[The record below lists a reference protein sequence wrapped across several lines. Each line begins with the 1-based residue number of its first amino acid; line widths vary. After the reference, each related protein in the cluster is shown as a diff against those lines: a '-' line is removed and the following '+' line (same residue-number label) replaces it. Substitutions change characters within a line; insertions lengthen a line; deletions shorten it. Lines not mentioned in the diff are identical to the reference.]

1 MATLQLTL
9 SSSNL
14 YEMLAESQQQIDAD
28 YQIQAD
34 PVTWSLQQSFGDWL
48 NHSFQLRE
56 GLDLVFTRANLR
68 ENLHFTESFEKLS
81 IWGLRFHLAG
91 HSRLQL
97 HSNQAEILTRPHT
110 NMLGFMSGEMQVNTT
125 YPAHQCVEM
134 LTLVIHPQL
143 FATFIPEDCPLGS
156 IGHNIARPFSSDFN
170 LVGHT
175 SASMLTPLQQILH
188 CPYQGAIKRTYLES
202 KALELIALK
211 LNQVSE
217 SRFYPEDINLKTD
230 DIERIYLAKE
240 ILLDN
245 MDNPLSLVALA
256 KQAGINDFKLKRGFR
271 QIFGTTV
278 FGCLRQHRMEQAQ
291 RLLES
296 YDLSIS
302 QISQAVGYAS
312 PSQFSAAFKKTFG
325 YSPSSY
331 RAL

>member
-28 YQIQAD
+28 YQIHAD
-34 PVTWSLQQSFGDWL
+34 PVTWSLQQPFGNWL

-56 GLDLVFTRANLR
+56 GLDLVFTRANLQ

-81 IWGLRFHLAG
+81 VWGLRFHLSG
-91 HSRLQL
+91 CSRLQL
-97 HSNQAEILTRPHT
+97 HPNQTEILTRPHT
-110 NMLGFMSGEMQVNTT
+110 NMLGFLSGEMQVNTT

-134 LTLVIHPQL
+134 LTVVIHPQL
-143 FATFIPEDCPLGS
+143 FATFIPEDLSLSS
-156 IGHNIARPFSSDFN
+156 INLASPFPSEFN

-175 SASMLTPLQQILH
+175 SASMLTPLQQILN
-188 CPYQGAIKRTYLES
+188 CPYDGTIKKTYLES

-217 SRFYPEDINLKTD
+217 SRLYPEDVSLKAD

-245 MDNPLSLVALA
+245 MENPPSLITLA
-256 KQAGINDFKLKRGFR
+256 KQAGLNDFKLKRGFR

-302 QISQAVGYAS
+302 QVSQSVGYAS
-312 PSQFSAAFKKTFG
+312 PSQFSAAFKKAFG
-325 YSPSSY
+325 YSPSTY